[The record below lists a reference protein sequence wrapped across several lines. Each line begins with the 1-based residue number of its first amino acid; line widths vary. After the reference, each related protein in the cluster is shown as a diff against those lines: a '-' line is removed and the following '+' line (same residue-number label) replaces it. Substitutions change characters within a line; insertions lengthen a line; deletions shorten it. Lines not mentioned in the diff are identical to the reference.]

1 MCDANTGECQD
12 IAIEDVPQWIDRAY
26 PAELLIEQYNWSGSL
41 SGGWIN
47 SWLGQSG
54 VRQTTP
60 GTDGNLGYNYVVKDD
75 DVWVYSGVT
84 SATSDNSI
92 IGFVLINQ
100 RTAESKFYPVA
111 GATED
116 SAMSSAEGQVQQMR
130 YTATF
135 PLLINVGGQPTYFI
149 ALKDS
154 AGLVS

>member
-1 MCDANTGECQD
+1 MF
-12 IAIEDVPQWIDRAY
+12 
-26 PAELLIEQYNWSGSL
+26 
-41 SGGWIN
+41 
-47 SWLGQSG
+47 
-54 VRQTTP
+54 VRLPP

-149 ALKDS
+149 AFERQCWLGKD
-154 AGLVS
+154 VCHD